1 MVFLL
6 VFLKTPII
14 TVIII
19 IIYLFSNQEQ
29 LFHKCILT
37 LEVILAPSVLK
48 KNNHGS

>member
-6 VFLKTPII
+6 VFFKNPN
-14 TVIII
+14 
-19 IIYLFSNQEQ
+19 YYCYYYYYYSFSNQEQ